1 MIADLAH
8 SLADRNRRATWGAV
22 NASGEEASASRD
34 SFPFTAR
41 AFRVVE
47 MV

>member
-8 SLADRNRRATWGAV
+8 SLADRNRRAILVAV

-34 SFPFTAR
+34 SFPLAAR
-41 AFRVVE
+41 GFRMVE
-47 MV
+47 RV